1 MESSLQTAP
10 QAPAFGLATDAVA
23 RFAELYCGNDG
34 FFRHGL
40 CGHPLFTPAA
50 LAAAALRM
58 DSATVQVRAGNAR
71 NGEGFEF
78 GEDTGQSIDA
88 IINGI
93 TGAGR
98 WVMLAKLEQLPEY
111 DAVLRALIAPL
122 EPAIRAATGAPLR
135 LRGYA
140 FVQSPGVVTPFHIDP
155 EYNIMFHLAGAKDFA
170 VYPMEEP
177 WLSAA
182 VNEYYHKSGDNLLA
196 WQGDYRDRGTIYR
209 LEPGDALY
217 VPYKRPHWVEVC
229 DQPAVSLSLTW
240 CTKASYEQEAAWRL
254 NAWLS
259 ARGLSLSEPAPLPA
273 RSRLRA
279 LAWSALDRL
288 RLT

>member
-1 MESSLQTAP
+1 VAAP
-10 QAPAFGLATDAVA
+10 VFNAASMLPREAVE
-23 RFAELYCGNDG
+23 RFAALYPAGQDG
-34 FFRHGL
+34 GFRHNVS
-40 CGHPLFTPAA
+40 GHPLLTPQA
-50 LAAAALRM
+50 LAQAALRM
-58 DSATVQVRAGNAR
+58 DPATVQIRAGNAR
-71 NGEGFEF
+71 NGEGFDF
-78 GEDTGQSIDA
+78 GEDTGKSISE
-88 IINGI
+88 IICGI
-93 TGAGR
+93 AEAGR

-111 DAVLRALIAPL
+111 DALLHEIMAPL
-122 EPAIRAATGAPLR
+122 EPAIRSATGEPLR

-140 FVQSPGVVTPFHIDP
+140 FVQSPGVVTPFHLDP
-155 EYNIMFHLAGAKDFA
+155 EYNIMFHIAGAKDFA

-177 WLSAA
+177 WLSEA

-196 WQGDYRDRGTIYR
+196 WQGDYRAMGTIYR

-229 DQPAVSLSLTW
+229 NQPAVSLSLTW

-254 NAWLS
+254 NAWLKVK
-259 ARGLSLSEPAPLPA
+259 GLAFPEPAPLPA

>member
-1 MESSLQTAP
+1 MAE
-10 QAPAFGLATDAVA
+10 PASNAAKLLPPEAAE
-23 RFAELYCGNDG
+23 RFAALYPAGQDG
-34 FFRHGL
+34 GFRHNL
-40 CGHPLFTPAA
+40 SGHPLLTPAA
-50 LAAAALRM
+50 LAQAALRM
-58 DSATVQVRAGNAR
+58 DPATVQIRAGNAR
-71 NGEGFEF
+71 NGEGFDL
-78 GEDTGQSIDA
+78 GEDTGKSISE
-88 IINGI
+88 IICGI
-93 TGAGR
+93 AEAGR

-111 DAVLRALIAPL
+111 DALLREIMAPL
-122 EPAIRAATGAPLR
+122 EPAIRRATGEPLR

-140 FVQSPGVVTPFHIDP
+140 FVQSPGVVTPFHLDP
-155 EYNIMFHLAGAKDFA
+155 EYNIMFHIAGAKDFA

-182 VNEYYHKSGDNLLA
+182 VNEYYHSSGDNLLA
-196 WQGDYRDRGTIYR
+196 WQGDYRAMGTIYR

-229 DQPAVSLSLTW
+229 AEPAVSLSLTW

-254 NAWLS
+254 NAWFK
-259 ARGLSLSEPAPLPA
+259 AKGLALPEPAPLPS